1 MKYVYVLTSNE
12 TDYYCEQCIIS
23 MISLLK
29 HNPSAE
35 LVLLVDNQTHKT
47 LTGFRAEALRF
58 TSETIVENFPDTV
71 TQKVRSRLLKT
82 SIRRLVKGKFLFI
95 DLDTVVCDRLDMIE
109 EIQTDVA
116 MVLDKHVC
124 ISEHY
129 MYMYMYMNM
138 NAKRMGYSVGYE
150 DKHFNSGVIYVND
163 TEKAYHFFDL
173 WNKLYLETLEKGIDI
188 DQTALNEANVR
199 ENGIIQEID
208 GIWNVQINCG
218 LKYLSE
224 AKIIHYLG
232 YQPMSKQNIYF
243 NTLPFKLC
251 DAQYFENMKKQKCL
265 TEEIKEV
272 IDHPKR
278 AFKVVVIIPEDCVAY
293 KLLFSNHMRILK
305 FVYVRLNYIYKFM
318 EKILAG
324 LFRIIF
330 RRI

>member
-12 TDYYCEQCIIS
+12 KDYYCEQCVIS
-23 MISLLK
+23 MTSLLK
-29 HNPSAE
+29 HNPTAE

-82 SIRRLVKGKFLFI
+82 SIRRLVKGKFLYI

-129 MYMYMYMNM
+129 MYMYMNM

-150 DKHFNSGVIYVND
+150 DKHFNGGVIYVND
-163 TEKAYHFFDL
+163 TEKAYRFFDL

-188 DQTALNEANVR
+188 DQTALNEANDR
-199 ENGIIQEID
+199 ENGIIEELD

-232 YQPMSKQNIYF
+232 YQPLNRQNIYF

-278 AFKVVVIIPEDCVAY
+278 AFKVVTIIPEDCVAY

-305 FVYVRLNYIYKFM
+305 FLYVKCGTVFRLAEKVY
-318 EKILAG
+318 G
-324 LFRIIF
+324 SLFKLIF
-330 RRI
+330 RRA